1 MHQLGLIPS
10 TTRIKK
16 GYFHE
21 GSAEGNLM
29 RAEKEKRRNLFLRE
43 TNNHEKDAGRNMN
56 DKTYSDELS

>member
-1 MHQLGLIPS
+1 
-10 TTRIKK
+10 
-16 GYFHE
+16 
-21 GSAEGNLM
+21 M